1 MNRLILVAF
10 AALAAAPL
18 RAETVADLS
27 EGARDYVEGNILGT
41 LYHELGHALIDVL
54 EPVVLGQEEDAA
66 DVLAVV
72 LAHDLWEEEDARRV
86 ASATALSFWLSSEE
100 GYETAYWDVHGPDEQ
115 RYYNTVCLFYGA
127 DPDARADFAQEFELP
142 EDRAAYCADE
152 FALANE
158 SWGAYL
164 DDIALGETE
173 APAKSLSFV
182 NAGGDE
188 EIAALLMD
196 EVTDLNALYRLPT
209 PVAVRLEACD
219 EANAFYDPET
229 RVISICTEYVDYLM
243 DQAISAE
250 L

>member
-1 MNRLILVAF
+1 MNRLVL
-10 AALAAAPL
+10 AALAAWAAVPL

-72 LAHDLWEEEDARRV
+72 LAHDLWEEDYARRV

-127 DPDARADFAQEFELP
+127 DPEGRADFAQEFELP
-142 EDRAAYCADE
+142 EDRAEYCGDE
-152 FALANE
+152 FALASD

-164 DDIALGETE
+164 DDIALEETDP
-173 APAKSLSFV
+173 PAKSLTF
-182 NAGGDE
+182 ADEGGDA

-196 EVTDLNALYRLPT
+196 EVTDLNALYALPAK
-209 PVAVRLEACD
+209 VGVFLEPCG

-229 RVISICTEYVDYLM
+229 QRISICTEYVDYLIA
-243 DQAISAE
+243 QAIGAE